1 MREFKVDQLNVKV
14 CANRAA
20 MGRES
25 AILVS
30 GRINEILG
38 QQEYINIVFAAAP
51 SQNEFLAAIRTQ
63 TRVDWRRI
71 NAFHMDEYIGPPRD
85 APQSFG
91 SFLKEK
97 LFGWMPFNSVNYING
112 NATDFQAEC
121 ERYTRLLAQYPPDI
135 VCMGIGEN
143 GHIAFNDP
151 HVADFDDPLMVK
163 VVELDPECRQQ
174 QVNDGCFSN
183 FAQVPTRALT
193 LTVPALMAGKY
204 IYCMVPGKNKANAV
218 DRTLNGEIDEQCP
231 ASVLRRHSN
240 ALLFLDKESSL
251 LLNLDVSKSIEL

>member
-1 MREFKVDQLNVKV
+1 MREFKVDQLNVHV

-25 AILVS
+25 AIVVS

-71 NAFHMDEYIGPPRD
+71 NAFHMDEYIGLPRD

-97 LFGWMPFNSVNYING
+97 LFGWMPFNSVNYINW
-112 NATDFQAEC
+112 NATDLQAEC
-121 ERYTRLLAQYPPDI
+121 ERYTQLLSQYPPDI

-151 HVADFDDPLMVK
+151 HVADFNDPLQVK

-174 QVNDGCFSN
+174 QVNDGCFGN
-183 FAQVPTRALT
+183 LAQVPARALT

-204 IYCMVPGKNKANAV
+204 IYCMVPGKNKAKAV
-218 DRTLNGEIDEQCP
+218 DRTLNVEIDEQCP
-231 ASVLRRHSN
+231 ASALRRHPN
-240 ALLFLDKESSL
+240 ALLFLDKESCLS
-251 LLNLDVSKSIEL
+251 LNLDMSKSIEL